1 MVLVDT
7 SVWVHH
13 FRSSESQLISLLNN
27 SEVMIHPFIMGELA
41 CGNLRNRREILSLL
55 NSLTSTDILDPNDVL
70 FFIEKNSLMGKG
82 VGLIDVHLLAAAKLE
97 NVPLWTNDKNLA
109 TLAKKLD
116 LGYSHV

>member
-27 SEVMIHPFIMGELA
+27 SEVMIHPFIIGELA

-55 NSLTSTDILDPNDVL
+55 HALPSTTVLDSDDVL

-82 VGLIDVHLLAAAKLE
+82 VGLIDVHLLAAAKLG
-97 NVPLWTNDKNLA
+97 NISLWTNDKNLA
-109 TLAKKLD
+109 TLAGKLN
-116 LGYSHV
+116 LAYSYE

>member
-13 FRSSESQLISLLNN
+13 FRSSDNKLIPLLNN
-27 SEVMIHPFIMGELA
+27 SEVMIHPFIIGELA

-55 NSLTSTDILDPNDVL
+55 HSIPFTGILDSNDVL

-97 NVPLWTNDKNLA
+97 NIPLWTNDKNLA
-109 TLAKKLD
+109 TLAERLN
-116 LGYSHV
+116 LAYSYK